1 MAPAVVSR
9 WWRWAPEAIAVLS
22 VAMVLVAPL
31 RGAELG
37 DEGVA
42 AMGGWRLLMG
52 QVPGRDF
59 FSIIPPLSFLAVAA
73 AYAVLGVSVWAGRV
87 LAVAYAA
94 GLAAA
99 MLHLA
104 SRLARRPLFQCAAL
118 APLVSCGVAA
128 WLLPSHHWLADLLA
142 LSAAAAFFEA
152 LDSKALRWSILGGA
166 LAAAC
171 ALTLQDQGGALLAAC
186 ALWIALAVPRPSR
199 RRMAAGAASGM
210 AALSGAAAL
219 WLLPRVP
226 ITTLVNDWVLV
237 PLLHYRGAPGN
248 ALSMK
253 GALMEVAALWN
264 SGMGIRQPA
273 AFVLWNLKLAFTFA
287 AVPAGISAL
296 VYLWRLERGRRAE
309 VSLLA
314 ATCLAFLVPALRRP
328 APLNLEWALPPFA
341 LAMAWGLERW
351 REGNAPRRARWASA
365 AAWLALAVFA
375 GAGLVRLPALLRGDG
390 EMVVAP
396 AGRLGPMAPDRARD
410 LQGLVDAVAANVG
423 AGELLFSSGFIPMVN
438 LLTLHPNPAPFDVF
452 VPPSYTPPEQVAQA
466 IAALEQQRIR
476 WIVQPSG
483 FSGGSRWDDY
493 IHEGFR
499 PAWADARFELWE
511 RRDEGPDTP

>member
-1 MAPAVVSR
+1 MVSTGVSR
-9 WWRWAPEAIAVLS
+9 WWRWAPVAIAVLS

-37 DEGVA
+37 DEGVV

-59 FSIIPPLSFLAVAA
+59 FSIIPPMSFLAVAA

-104 SRLARRPLFQCAAL
+104 SRLVRRPLFQCAAL

-142 LSAAAAFFEA
+142 LSAAAAFFAA
-152 LDSKALRWSILGGA
+152 LDSKALQWSILGGA

-171 ALTLQDQGGALLAAC
+171 ALTLQDQGSALLAAL
-186 ALWIALAVPRPSR
+186 ALWIAFEVPRPSR
-199 RRMAAGAASGM
+199 LRMAVGAASGM

-219 WLLPRVP
+219 WLLPTVP
-226 ITTLVNDWVLV
+226 VTTLINDWVFI
-237 PLLHYRGAPGN
+237 PLLHYRGVPGN
-248 ALSMK
+248 ALSMR
-253 GALMEVAALWN
+253 GALMAVTALWD
-264 SGMGIRQPA
+264 SAMGIQQPA
-273 AFVLWNLKLAFTFA
+273 AFALWNLKLAFTFA
-287 AVPAGISAL
+287 AVPTGALAL
-296 VYLWRLERGRRAE
+296 VYLWRLERERRAE
-309 VSLLA
+309 VSLWA
-314 ATCLAFLVPALRRP
+314 AACMAFLVPAMRRP

-341 LAMAWGLERW
+341 LAVSWGLERW
-351 REGNAPRRARWASA
+351 REGPAPRRARWATV
-365 AAWLALAVFA
+365 AAWLVLAVFG
-375 GAGLVRLPALLRGDG
+375 GAGLVRVPALLRGNG

-396 AGRLGPMAPDRARD
+396 AGRLGPMAPNRARD
-410 LQGLVDAVAANVG
+410 LQGLVDAVAANVR
-423 AGELLFSSGFIPMVN
+423 ADEPLFSSGFIPMVN

-466 IAALEQQRIR
+466 ITALEQQRIR

-483 FSGGSRWDDY
+483 FSGGIRWDDY

-499 PAWADARFELWE
+499 PIWADARFELWK
-511 RRDEGPDTP
+511 RTDEELDTP